1 MAKDNVIQFPTLT
14 EANKLRESMEELEKA
29 IKSNLDDLQQINEEI
44 VQLTV
49 VYEDMLHRLC
59 ELTGVKLPLT
69 IMHLET
75 MMARW
80 TKATSLQVSV
90 RKRPHKVL
98 EVEVGVQNVLLQQ

>member
-59 ELTGVKLPLT
+59 ELTGVKLPPDYHAFGDDDGE
-69 IMHLET
+69 MD
-75 MMARW
+75 
-80 TKATSLQVSV
+80 
-90 RKRPHKVL
+90 
-98 EVEVGVQNVLLQQ
+98 

>member
-49 VYEDMLHRLC
+49 VYEDMLHRL
-59 ELTGVKLPLT
+59 
-69 IMHLET
+69 
-75 MMARW
+75 
-80 TKATSLQVSV
+80 
-90 RKRPHKVL
+90 
-98 EVEVGVQNVLLQQ
+98 

>member
-49 VYEDMLHRLC
+49 VYEDMLHKSFRL
-59 ELTGVKLPLT
+59 VF
-69 IMHLET
+69 I
-75 MMARW
+75 
-80 TKATSLQVSV
+80 
-90 RKRPHKVL
+90 
-98 EVEVGVQNVLLQQ
+98 

>member
-59 ELTGVKLPLT
+59 ELTAGKLPPDYHAFGDDDGE
-69 IMHLET
+69 MD
-75 MMARW
+75 
-80 TKATSLQVSV
+80 
-90 RKRPHKVL
+90 
-98 EVEVGVQNVLLQQ
+98 